1 MREFVVTEAMPQKNC
16 APITMINAKIAQ
28 LLPNESRKIPAGAAM
43 FPVAGY
49 WNAAAASKPA

>member
-1 MREFVVTEAMPQKNC
+1 MREFVVTDAMPQKNC
-16 APITMINAKIAQ
+16 APITMINAKIAP

-49 WNAAAASKPA
+49 WNAAAAS